1 MVNLNSAFAAA
12 TGPPAQDPP
21 QLLARGE
28 EVHVNGNVEEDPN
41 EHSSRDPGRNLLIPH
56 LKDLVRRPHPSK

>member
-21 QLLARGE
+21 QLPARGE
-28 EVHVNGNVEEDPN
+28 EVHVDGSVEEDPN
-41 EHSSRDPGRNLLIPH
+41 EHSS
-56 LKDLVRRPHPSK
+56 